1 VPSDLQAKAVNERLF
16 ARGLL
21 EQFDEAVRRGDTAQ
35 MIELLAAVDLGDQAA
50 WISETILKHPNRY
63 GRISN

>member
-1 VPSDLQAKAVNERLF
+1 MPSDLRAMTVNERLF

-21 EQFDEAVRRGDTAQ
+21 EQFDEAVRRGDTGQ
-35 MIELLAAVDLGDQAA
+35 MIELLAAVELGDQAA